1 MIRDLLLRL
10 RSLVR
15 RDVVDAELDDELQ
28 FHLERQVD
36 SYMRNGLSRAEAVR
50 RARIE
55 FGGLDEIREAHRDAR
70 GVRLLLDLGRDVR
83 FAVRQLRRSPS
94 FAIAALLCLALGIG
108 ATTAIFSVVNTIL
121 LRPLPYTDSDRL
133 VRLSEY
139 SPSSVPGRPPNLRAH
154 TLQEFLDWRSET
166 KTLTDG
172 IAMGGVGQRLVRTPQ
187 GVVGLW
193 GAVTSPNAFKV
204 LGVPVLLGRTFSEAD
219 VANPDVVVLSFQTW
233 RTYFNRDPA
242 VVGRTL
248 EFRGGALTGSSV
260 TPKVM
265 TVVGV
270 LTATDMPSASSDFYW
285 PIVGNL
291 SGGPRVTMIFR
302 LSPGVSQ
309 EAAHQEAN
317 VIGAAMRARSPEVN
331 PLSVPRFAVE
341 RLRDRAVQNIA
352 PALRVFLAAVVVVL
366 IIVCANIANLL
377 LARGTARQREIAV
390 RFAIGAS
397 RMRVIRQMM
406 TESLVLAIA
415 GGALGAIL
423 GATGVSMI
431 KQLATVEAPGIYRL
445 MFGTSLLPRANEITV
460 DFRMLVF
467 SLGLAIITSVVFGAL
482 PALTLSR
489 SSHASSTRA
498 RISAGHAESRLRA
511 ALVVS
516 QLVMA
521 TILLVSAGLLA
532 NSFIKLSRVNNG
544 YDPSNVLAFNL
555 LFPDQY
561 SIARKAETIDRLL
574 TRFRNSADVR
584 SVGFSRHGLLMREEL
599 FLGNWVPPGRSREE
613 MRNLRTRVRSVSG
626 DYLTAMGVPLL
637 EGRYFDTRNDAGTQ
651 PVVVI
656 SRSAAR
662 QYFGAASPVG
672 RTLDWYFVEQQA
684 RPMTVIGVVEDIRQ
698 ESPTDEVFPEIFVDY
713 RQLLSVMNR
722 GTQPEQR
729 QNELAIGFLS
739 FAIRTTGD
747 PASAVP
753 EVRQIVSDV
762 DSDVGI
768 DAIVPMSRL
777 SASAVAR
784 ERFYAVMLGSFAAL
798 AGVLAAIGVYGVLT
812 YAVIQRTQEIGIRMA
827 IGAQREAV
835 LALVLRK
842 GLVLTSI
849 GLTVGL
855 VGASIGTRALQGML
869 FGITPL
875 DPVTFVVVPL
885 LFGLVAAFAA
895 YLPARRATNIDALV
909 ALRSE

>member
-1 MIRDLLLRL
+1 MLNDFIFRL
-10 RSLVR
+10 RSLFK
-15 RDVVDAELDDELQ
+15 RDVVESELDDELR
-28 FHLERQVD
+28 FHMERLAD
-36 SYMRNGLSRAEAVR
+36 SYVREGLPRAEAVR
-50 RARIE
+50 RATLQ
-55 FGGLDEIREAHRDAR
+55 FGGLDQVKEAHRDAR
-70 GVRLLLDLGRDVR
+70 GVRLLLDLGRDIR
-83 FAVRQLRRSPS
+83 YAVRQLRRSPS
-94 FAIAALLCLALGIG
+94 FTVAALLCLALGIG

-121 LRPLPYTDSDRL
+121 LQPLPYRDSDRL

-139 SPSSVPGRPPNLRAH
+139 SPSSVPGRPPNQRAH
-154 TLQEFLDWRSET
+154 TFQEFLDWRSET

-172 IAMGGVGQRLVRTPQ
+172 VAIGGSGQRMVRTPQ

-193 GAVTSPNAFKV
+193 GAVTSPDTFDV
-204 LGVPVLLGRTFSEAD
+204 LGVPALLGRTFSEAD

-233 RTYFNRDPA
+233 QTHFNGDPA

-260 TPKVM
+260 RPKVM
-265 TVVGV
+265 TVIGV
-270 LTATDMPSASSDFYW
+270 LTATDMPNASSDFYW

-302 LSPGVSQ
+302 LSPGVSL
-309 EAAHQEAN
+309 EAARQEAN
-317 VIGAAMRARSPEVN
+317 VIGAAMRARSPEAN
-331 PLSVPRFAVE
+331 PLSVAQFEVE
-341 RLRDRAVQNIA
+341 RLRDRAVQNVA

-366 IIVCANIANLL
+366 IIVCANVANLL

-415 GGALGAIL
+415 GGSLGAIL
-423 GATGVSMI
+423 GAAGVSLI
-431 KQLATVEAPGIYRL
+431 KDLATVEAPGIYRL
-445 MFGTSLLPRANEITV
+445 MFGTSLLPRVSEITV

-467 SLGLAIITSVVFGAL
+467 SLILATITSVVFGAL

-498 RISAGHAESRLRA
+498 RVSAGHAESRLRT
-511 ALVVS
+511 ALVVA
-516 QLVMA
+516 QLMMA

-532 NSFIKLSRVNNG
+532 NSFVKLSRVNNG

-561 SIARKAETIDRLL
+561 SVARKVETIDRLL
-574 TRFRNSADVR
+574 MRFRGSADVR
-584 SVGFSRHGLLMREEL
+584 SVGFSRHGLLMGEEL
-599 FLGNWVPPGRSREE
+599 FLGDWVPPGRSREE
-613 MRNLRTRVRSVSG
+613 MRSLRTRVRSVSG
-626 DYLTAMGVPLL
+626 GYLTAMGVPLL

-672 RTLDWYFVEQQA
+672 RALDWYSFEQQA
-684 RPMTVIGVVEDIRQ
+684 QPMTVIGVVEDIRQ

-713 RQLLSVMNR
+713 RQLLSLMNR
-722 GTQPEQR
+722 GKQPEQR
-729 QNELAIGFLS
+729 QNEFAIGFLS

-747 PASAVP
+747 PASVIP
-753 EVRQIVSDV
+753 EVRQIVKDI
-762 DSDVGI
+762 DGDVGI

-784 ERFYAVMLGSFAAL
+784 ERFYAVMLGSFAVL
-798 AGVLAAIGVYGVLT
+798 AGALAAIGVYGVLT

-827 IGAQREAV
+827 IGAQRRAV

-842 GLVLTSI
+842 GLVLAAI
-849 GLTVGL
+849 GIAVGL
-855 VGASIGTRALQGML
+855 VGAAVGTRALRAML
-869 FGITPL
+869 FGVTPL
-875 DPVTFVVVPL
+875 DPMTFLAVSA
-885 LFGLVAAFAA
+885 LFALVAAFAA
-895 YLPARRATNIDALV
+895 YLPARRATKVDALV